1 MNITESKLRTI
12 IRQTLNENFQELEEA
27 KKSSH
32 FDSYMKLAFEKTSI
46 DIPEGKFEVPNTY
59 IISQVHSL
67 LDTKLSHV
75 FRKDFDMIDF
85 YIVKLGRFA
94 TRKDGIKE
102 VLPFKKDGKEDIRYS
117 YMYLYVYKNQVELI
131 RFGSEFFETDD
142 ILLREA
148 QKYIINHKINLVSFT
163 QKGQVIIDNRFG
175 NDNVIDLTD
184 YSKIQKP
191 EVNTK
196 RFGAAYIPKKYKV
209 GDNFMHRDFG
219 QGKVLGTKRVKTDI
233 PTIIPTIDV
242 TVRFPKGEGTV
253 DKTIRMQQKNQSQAQ

>member
-1 MNITESKLRTI
+1 MNTIESKIRTI
-12 IRQTLNENFQELEEA
+12 IRQVLSENFQELEEA
-27 KKSSH
+27 RKSGH
-32 FDSYMKLAFEKTSI
+32 FDMYMQIAFEKTSL

-59 IISQVHSL
+59 IINQVHSL

-94 TRKDGIKE
+94 TKKDGVKE
-102 VLPFKKDGKEDIRYS
+102 VLPFKKEGIEDIRYS

-148 QKYIINHKINLVSFT
+148 QKYIINHKINLISLT
-163 QKGQVIIDNRFG
+163 EKGKVIIDHRFG
-175 NDNVIDLTD
+175 NDNVIDLTE
-184 YSKIQKP
+184 YNKIQKP

-196 RFGAAYIPKKYKV
+196 RFGVAYIPKKYKA
-209 GDNFMHRDFG
+209 GDSFMHRDFG
-219 QGKVLGTKRVKTDI
+219 KGKVLATKRVKAD
-233 PTIIPTIDV
+233 IPTIDV

-253 DKTIRMQQKNQSQAQ
+253 DKTIRMQQKNQSQTQ